1 MMVIFFN
8 SRGMLDA
15 QTLRPS
21 EQDLSVKDP
30 MSAASYEVGVEAGIR
45 RGGKGRHIRNAVNS
59 RVVFIPL
66 FPGSSTYL
74 LQ

>member
-30 MSAASYEVGVEAGIR
+30 MSAASYEVGVEAGMR
-45 RGGKGRHIRNAVNS
+45 RGGRHKRIAVNS
-59 RVVFIPL
+59 RVVVTPL
-66 FPGSSTYL
+66 SPGSSTYL